1 MVPLGMSSD
10 EIETSGYSHP
20 MVRLW
25 SPSRV
30 GFARG
35 KKPEAIMVERQPL
48 TLDAKTIALVS
59 EVLEDAW
66 DPSRRYRKP
75 RCRRARWPYAS
86 SNPQLGAN
94 VTVSAYVM
102 LR

>member
-35 KKPEAIMVERQPL
+35 KKPEAIMVEKQPL

-59 EVLEDAW
+59 EVLEAAW
-66 DPSRRYRKP
+66 DSIPPPQKATMQKSTLAVILKSE
-75 RCRRARWPYAS
+75 S
-86 SNPQLGAN
+86 SGR
-94 VTVSAYVM
+94 T
-102 LR
+102 

>member
-1 MVPLGMSSD
+1 VVVPLGMSSD

-35 KKPEAIMVERQPL
+35 K
-48 TLDAKTIALVS
+48 
-59 EVLEDAW
+59 
-66 DPSRRYRKP
+66 
-75 RCRRARWPYAS
+75 
-86 SNPQLGAN
+86 
-94 VTVSAYVM
+94 
-102 LR
+102 